1 MDGYLTDTQL
11 RTAITAVG
19 TWKTRWASPLAQLT
33 SSRRVYGVRSAPD
46 TKVHVETQKRVPW
59 GACGL

>member
-46 TKVHVETQKRVPW
+46 TKVHVE
-59 GACGL
+59 A